1 MPSHRQSV
9 LGTLAASL
17 LIAVCALPA
26 ASGAAV
32 PAWTTYDHDGARSGV
47 DPDSTS
53 PLTPQLAWQS
63 TTLDGSVYGQP
74 LVYGSRVYVA
84 TENDTVYALDAATG
98 AVIWHQNVGTPVSQ
112 SQIPCMGNISP
123 AVGITGTP
131 VIDPATNRIY
141 AVADVWDGS
150 DPSTIEHELVGF
162 DLTTGAPAPGL
173 PAVVDPP
180 GTTPVAQLQRP
191 GLALDDGKVVI
202 GFGGNSG
209 DCGTY
214 HGMVVAV
221 PEGGGPLQAFIVDDG
236 PGEVQGAVWG
246 AGNGLPVDA
255 SGDVWAATGN
265 GDGGGNP
272 SGNQY
277 GDAVLRLDPNMNL
290 LDWFTPT
297 DFQSLDN
304 QDLDLGSSEPLL
316 LPGGLVFQSGKDA
329 KGYLLSS
336 ASLGHLGGQRFVA
349 NVGSGGTYGGGIYV
363 AGEMY
368 IAATGGLTALT
379 LDTTVPSF
387 TATAGWNA
395 TSNAHGPPIYA
406 GGLVWSA
413 GGGVLYGLD
422 PATGA
427 TKASFSVGAFATSFP
442 SPSAAGGRLFIAGN
456 DHVTAITIAS
466 PPSASATTTA
476 LGSSVNPAAAGAKV
490 TYTATVSPTP
500 DAGTVAFSDSGA
512 AIPACGSVPV
522 SAATPQAQCAVT
534 YGQGGSHAIIAA
546 YSGDPYYRASGSAP
560 LTQVVS
566 AGDAGPGPAGTGTN
580 SAPRLSRARL
590 SRAGRRL
597 TLTFTLD
604 QNASVSVIVAEVL
617 RGRLNGNRCVVGRRH
632 GARCLLAVRKAGHV
646 FAGRS
651 GRDRVHLTLPALAAA
666 RYVVRLTARSGSVAS
681 HTTTLVF
688 TV

>member
-1 MPSHRQSV
+1 LLV
-9 LGTLAASL
+9 AA
-17 LIAVCALPA
+17 CALPA

-32 PAWTTYDHDGARSGV
+32 PAWTTYDHDAARSGV

-53 PLTPQLAWQS
+53 PMTPKQVWQS
-63 TTLDGSVYGQP
+63 PTLDGSVYGQP

-98 AVIWHQNVGTPVSQ
+98 AVVWHQNVGTPVPQ
-112 SQIPCMGNISP
+112 SQIPCSGNISP

-141 AVADVWDGS
+141 AVADIWDGS

-173 PAVVDPP
+173 PEVVDPS
-180 GTTPVAQLQRP
+180 GTTPAAQLQRP

-209 DCGTY
+209 DCGSY

-272 SGNQY
+272 NGNQY

-304 QDLDLGSSEPLL
+304 QDLDLGSSDPLL
-316 LPGGLVFQSGKDA
+316 LPGGLVFQAGKDSQ
-329 KGYLLSS
+329 GYLLSS
-336 ASLGHLGGQRFVA
+336 ASLGHLGGQLFVA
-349 NVGSGGTYGGGIYV
+349 NVGSGGVYGGGIYV
-363 AGEMY
+363 AGTMY
-368 IAATGGLTALT
+368 IAAAGGLSALT
-379 LDTTVPSF
+379 LDTTAPSF
-387 TATAGWNA
+387 TAAAGWKP
-395 TSNAHGPPIYA
+395 TSNVHGPPIYA
-406 GGLVWSA
+406 GRLVWSA

-427 TKASFSVGAFATSFP
+427 TKASFSVGAFATDFP

-456 DHVTAITIAS
+456 NHVTAITIAN
-466 PPSASATTTA
+466 PPPASATTTA
-476 LGSSVNPAAAGAKV
+476 LGSSANPAAAGDKV
-490 TYTATVSPTP
+490 TYTATVSPAP
-500 DAGTVAFSDSGA
+500 DAGTVAFSDGGA
-512 AIPACGSVPV
+512 AIAGCSSVPV
-522 SAATPQAQCAVT
+522 SAATPQAQCT
-534 YGQGGSHAIIAA
+534 DTFGQGGSHAIVAT
-546 YSGDPYYRASGSAP
+546 YSGDPYYSASGSAP

-566 AGDAGPGPAGTGTN
+566 AGGAGAGTGSG
-580 SAPRLSRARL
+580 SAPLLSRARL

-597 TLTFTLD
+597 TLAFTLD
-604 QNASVSVIVAEVL
+604 QNASVSVILAEVV
-617 RGRLNGNRCVVGRRH
+617 RGRFNGRRCIVGRHH
-632 GARCLLAVRKAGHV
+632 GARCLLAVRKARHV
-646 FAGRS
+646 FAGRI

-666 RYVVRLTARSGSVAS
+666 RYVVRLTALGAGGVAS